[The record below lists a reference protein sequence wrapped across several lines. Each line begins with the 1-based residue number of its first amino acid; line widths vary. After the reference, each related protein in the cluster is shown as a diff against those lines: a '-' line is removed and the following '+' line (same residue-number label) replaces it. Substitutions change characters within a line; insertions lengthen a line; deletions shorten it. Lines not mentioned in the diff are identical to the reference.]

1 MRAQRVLFVATL
13 AVVVLG
19 LVCSVLVA
27 AVHR

>member
-1 MRAQRVLFVATL
+1 VLFVATL